1 QSSVLAECALQLRTL
16 GDLLN
21 WKYMLLEFL
30 RTDFG
35 SRSTVDEVQD
45 CFVTSCVTWTLS

>member
-1 QSSVLAECALQLRTL
+1 MASKEQSPVLAECALQLRTL

-30 RTDFG
+30 VRTLQSASDDPAG
-35 SRSTVDEVQD
+35 T
-45 CFVTSCVTWTLS
+45 T